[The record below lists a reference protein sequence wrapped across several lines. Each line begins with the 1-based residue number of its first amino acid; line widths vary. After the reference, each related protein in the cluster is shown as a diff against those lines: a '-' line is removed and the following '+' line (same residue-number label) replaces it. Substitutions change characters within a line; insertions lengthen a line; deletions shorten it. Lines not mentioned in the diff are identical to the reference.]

1 MSDIYV
7 VVIEDGGMGEELV
20 LETETQ
26 HASLEKAQARA
37 ENLKSSYGK
46 TRIARLVFIDPDK
59 PVMGK
64 IVQIVSHP
72 GGVEFSGETMALDEN
87 GALWEMDYM
96 TRTIEDDSVTRSGCV
111 KYPRGRV
118 ESAPFWNR
126 AKMNTEPEWPE
137 E

>member
-26 HASLEKAQARA
+26 RASLEKAQARA

-46 TRIARLVFIDPDK
+46 TRIARLVFIDPEK

-64 IVQIVSHP
+64 IVQMTP
-72 GGVEFSGETMALDEN
+72 ETREDLRMILDEN
-87 GALWEMDYM
+87 GVLWEWKPRYD
-96 TRTIEDDSVTRSGCV
+96 EDRSTAYYWC
-111 KYPRGRV
+111 PAR
-118 ESAPFWNR
+118 
-126 AKMNTEPEWPE
+126 MNTEPEWPKE
-137 E
+137 